1 MNSKWN
7 LIAVCLSILFGG
19 LAANA
24 QAIDQPYRLSDKEVE
39 QIIKRVETQ
48 AETFRRDMNEALD
61 RSHLNGTRREDEI
74 NSFVKAFDKSTDHLR
89 NNFEHHKSVAADVQS
104 VLDSAASID
113 RFMRNHPLTDRA
125 QRDWA
130 DLRSSLTDLAQA
142 YNVSWGWDT
151 YGPVAARGSVVAS
164 DADLPYRLRD
174 KDVEQLIHRVEQ
186 QADKFRGR
194 LDSALDKSRFDGSKR
209 EDEIN
214 RYVKQFYKATEHLHD
229 RFKDHKSVAA
239 DVQAVLDEAG
249 HIDQFMR
256 RYPLTSEAQREW
268 SALRANLDDLARA
281 YNVDWGW
288 SDSRT

>member
-1 MNSKWN
+1 
-7 LIAVCLSILFGG
+7 
-19 LAANA
+19 
-24 QAIDQPYRLSDKEVE
+24 
-39 QIIKRVETQ
+39 
-48 AETFRRDMNEALD
+48 
-61 RSHLNGTRREDEI
+61 
-74 NSFVKAFDKSTDHLR
+74 
-89 NNFEHHKSVAADVQS
+89 
-104 VLDSAASID
+104 
-113 RFMRNHPLTDRA
+113 
-125 QRDWA
+125 
-130 DLRSSLTDLAQA
+130 
-142 YNVSWGWDT
+142 
-151 YGPVAARGSVVAS
+151 VAS